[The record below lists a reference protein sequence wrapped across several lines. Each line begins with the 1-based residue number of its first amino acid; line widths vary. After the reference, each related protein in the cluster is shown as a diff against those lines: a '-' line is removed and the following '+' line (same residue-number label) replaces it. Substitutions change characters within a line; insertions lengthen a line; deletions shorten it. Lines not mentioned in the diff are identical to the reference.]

1 MKIDCE
7 AERKVKESEFQT
19 VECDC
24 LYLSIM
30 SFPNMSSVKESVK
43 VWVSELLILFST
55 LSH

>member
-19 VECDC
+19 VECGC